1 MVLTEATI
9 TAIDSDQAIEIL
21 PEEYMLMQNYPNPF
35 NPETTIEYSVPEQTR
50 VNISIYNILG
60 HRVRTL
66 VDNKKNQGFYNV
78 IWDAK
83 DDRGNPVSTGL
94 YIYVLTTGDK
104 RIVKK
109 MALIR

>member
-1 MVLTEATI
+1 M
-9 TAIDSDQAIEIL
+9 
-21 PEEYMLMQNYPNPF
+21 
-35 NPETTIEYSVPEQTR
+35 
-50 VNISIYNILG
+50 
-60 HRVRTL
+60 
-66 VDNKKNQGFYNV
+66 NQGFYNV

-83 DDRGNPVSTGL
+83 DDWGNPVSTGL